1 MSNLP
6 SIIQDTDLTESEIVK
21 VQKYKEDGLP
31 GIGDVTDGDLHKML
45 DLYLTGSTY
54 TQISNILGVK
64 KVAILYFSHSS
75 GWYLMKKE
83 YLNEIQEKIKNRV
96 IDAKIRNSEFMLT
109 LVQAWQKRIGNKLNR
124 YLSTNDPE
132 HMDEIDLK
140 EVAQLMKAID
150 MVNDLDNTGKDS
162 KGKAPLI
169 GLNAGNGVTIEKTG
183 DNKIS
188 ITPKEVT
195 VGDMLEIYANERREK
210 ERVAIESKPDIIDN
224 TKGVNDESK

>member
-31 GIGDVTDGDLHKML
+31 GIGDVTDNDLHRML

-64 KVAILYFSHSS
+64 KIAILYFAQSAN
-75 GWYLMKKE
+75 WYVMKKE
-83 YLNEIQEKIKNRV
+83 FLNEVQEKHRTRV
-96 IDAKIRNSEFMLT
+96 ADAKIRSKDFMLT
-109 LVQAWQKRIGNKLNR
+109 LVQAWQKRIGGKLNR
-124 YLSTNDPE
+124 YLETNDTA

-140 EVAQLMKAID
+140 EVAQLMKAIE
-150 MVNDLDNTGKDS
+150 MLNELDENGRDS
-162 KGKAPLI
+162 KGKTPAV
-169 GLNAGNGVTIEKTG
+169 GLNVGNGVTIEKTG

-188 ITPKEVT
+188 ITPKPTT
-195 VGDMLEIYANERREK
+195 VGDMLEMYANERREK
-210 ERVAIESKPDIIDN
+210 EKVAIESKPDIIDN